1 MSRVAGV
8 AGAQISVVPNAM
20 ITKIDRVEGTMSK
33 LTIMPRDAGTSGGH
47 THPHVDPAHDESY
60 SGDEDTEQ
68 HHPTPQAPWMSR
80 CIRVR

>member
-1 MSRVAGV
+1 
-8 AGAQISVVPNAM
+8 
-20 ITKIDRVEGTMSK
+20 MSK

-47 THPHVDPAHDESY
+47 THPHVDPAHDESC